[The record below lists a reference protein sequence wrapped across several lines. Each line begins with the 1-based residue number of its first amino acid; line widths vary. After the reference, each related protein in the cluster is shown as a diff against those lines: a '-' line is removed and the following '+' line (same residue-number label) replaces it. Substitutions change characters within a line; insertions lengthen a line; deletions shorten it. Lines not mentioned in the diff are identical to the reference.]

1 MCVDRSGWKSS
12 QAIYTSGAF
21 GPIGAK
27 VTVSKQ
33 GLDWSGVGGAVLE
46 GGETCSNIW
55 EGGLY
60 CPGEELPRYYDRE
73 FKPRCSRWRGTQLG
87 MTKEVEVI
95 MMDKEKDMVD
105 MVPVPGRKNNTNI
118 MANLC
123 VQEMVGEWNGKIAME
138 GGEGEQVFG
147 VKHPRRR
154 SEDFRRLVEGF
165 EELGKSGKR
174 EGARTLVSKQ
184 TGAILPFGK
193 YTFEN
198 FTDIASRNYSLGQN
212 RRKYSTNKNVKVC
225 VVREGLYPLVANSST
240 NSKRVRADGE
250 EDNDILL
257 PGGKKSKM
265 TPL

>member
-1 MCVDRSGWKSS
+1 M
-12 QAIYTSGAF
+12 
-21 GPIGAK
+21 
-27 VTVSKQ
+27 
-33 GLDWSGVGGAVLE
+33 
-46 GGETCSNIW
+46 
-55 EGGLY
+55 
-60 CPGEELPRYYDRE
+60 EE
-73 FKPRCSRWRGTQLG
+73 
-87 MTKEVEVI
+87 
-95 MMDKEKDMVD
+95 
-105 MVPVPGRKNNTNI
+105 
-118 MANLC
+118 
-123 VQEMVGEWNGKIAME
+123 
-138 GGEGEQVFG
+138 
-147 VKHPRRR
+147 
-154 SEDFRRLVEGF
+154 F
-165 EELGKSGKR
+165 EELGQSGKR

-257 PGGKKSKM
+257 PGGKKSKV